1 MATALHSTMTR
12 FFDKCGQPLIGGQV
26 FTYEVG
32 TTEPKPTYTDARKEA
47 VNTNPVVLNNLGAA
61 QIFLDGA
68 YRVRILDRNGVLIED
83 IAFIES
89 WIAESEVDVIY
100 QAIEDAKQYADDAV
114 TIESERALAAEE
126 TLQDNI
132 DAETARATATELTL
146 SQTINLET
154 WNRQNA
160 DSALQGQIDALGGGS
175 SFAYTTY
182 ALMTADSANIP
193 ANSIVS
199 VTNDTT
205 SSNNGEYQFDGTS
218 FTKSAYDPLA
228 IAKAYSDTLIENKA
242 SIFQTK
248 SELDSALTT
257 AEDQSYAQV
266 VADEDEALNS
276 FYQKI
281 GGEWVVSWNPLAAVA
296 TVDAKLDNE
305 IVDRRSL
312 IKKDNRDGLFLS
324 DQNGFTVQLLDLID
338 NFFKFSKG
346 LHFQDWKIDS
356 DDLKIVDQFGFA
368 ISILDVLTGGGSG
381 NTRENVDVSQPLL
394 SNKLAFW
401 HDKQFKVYVPN
412 LLKDREAQA
421 QNQHVICAYSSQYS
435 ENFDVSDSV
444 LTLAKT
450 SEIVGINDFYL
461 RDKQEFNTRSHQ
473 AVDTASV
480 PNGTGTIKIHL
491 LGDSITVGGGGA
503 LINRFLSDR
512 GYTPQFI
519 GTYNGQSVNYRGSTL
534 SAQLGEARGGWSS
547 LAFTNY
553 ATRNAVVP
561 SGATGSDINVAD
573 YLALANSSKST
584 YSPYIRPTTVGDD
597 AELIQNGY
605 VFDFADYLAKFSLD
619 APDVVWIGLGTND
632 LRYTTDVEFESVYE
646 QCMRIIIGQIRAWSS
661 TVKIVMGQWSP
672 VLNNG
677 ADDNEWAKY
686 AQAIRIQQALATEFN
701 CTLINTHLIHT
712 GEVDHAFTASSTDV
726 ISGAESGY
734 FSDSLH
740 PQNATRFSMFD
751 YVSANIVASHQD
763 LI

>member
-1 MATALHSTMTR
+1 MTEFDQKLVDLERDIDDIGKAANEDTVVTPRYGDPYMSAPMVSRTLIEMSVPNANYYLTKSALDADLANVADGQYAMVVNDLDVASVPTADNG
-12 FFDKCGQPLIGGQV
+12 FYCKIGGAWEFVAWNPLTQ
-26 FTYEVG
+26 FLQKISEALS
-32 TTEPKPTYTDARKEA
+32 EAKTYTDDL
-47 VNTNPVVLNNLGAA
+47 T
-61 QIFLDGA
+61 
-68 YRVRILDRNGVLIED
+68 
-83 IAFIES
+83 
-89 WIAESEVDVIY
+89 DVIDT
-100 QAIEDAKQYADDAV
+100 QLDQEI
-114 TIESERALAAEE
+114 TERK
-126 TLQDNI
+126 N
-132 DAETARATATELTL
+132 
-146 SQTINLET
+146 
-154 WNRQNA
+154 
-160 DSALQGQIDALGGGS
+160 
-175 SFAYTTY
+175 
-182 ALMTADSANIP
+182 
-193 ANSIVS
+193 
-199 VTNDTT
+199 
-205 SSNNGEYQFDGTS
+205 
-218 FTKSAYDPLA
+218 
-228 IAKAYSDTLIENKA
+228 
-242 SIFQTK
+242 
-248 SELDSALTT
+248 
-257 AEDQSYAQV
+257 
-266 VADEDEALNS
+266 
-276 FYQKI
+276 
-281 GGEWVVSWNPLAAVA
+281 
-296 TVDAKLDNE
+296 
-305 IVDRRSL
+305 L
-312 IKKDNRDGLFLS
+312 IKRDSRNGLFLS

-356 DDLKIVDQFGFA
+356 DDLKIIDQFGFA

-381 NTRENVDVSQPLL
+381 NSTRENVDVSQPLL

-401 HDKQFKVYVPN
+401 HDKQFKIYVPN

-421 QNQHVICAYSSQYS
+421 QNQHVLCAYSSRYS

-519 GTYNGQSVNYRGSTL
+519 GTYNGQSVDYRGATL

-553 ATRNAVVP
+553 ATRNAVVA

-584 YSPYIRPTTVGDD
+584 YSPYIRPSIVGDD

-605 VFDFADYLAKFSLD
+605 VFDFANYLAKFSLS
-619 APDVVWIGLGTND
+619 APDVIWLGLGTND
-632 LRYTTDVEFESVYE
+632 LRYTTDAEFEAVYE
-646 QCMRIIIGQIRAWSS
+646 QCMRIILSQIRAWSS

-677 ADDNEWAKY
+677 ADDNEWSKY

-712 GEVDHAFTASSTDV
+712 GEVDHAFTASSTDTV
-726 ISGAESGY
+726 SGAESGY

-751 YVSANIVASHQD
+751 YVSANIVASHQN